1 MISNNQEMEKVI
13 NHTGKLLT
21 NIALDLANTVED
33 KGVDICLP
41 SIKNY
46 MKRMNEIKYAYDRL
60 MKVVNEYYTVEQLNN
75 VNIVKVVNR
84 PIIEECITKYINNM
98 NVKVNIV
105 PMGDKV
111 WIVFT
116 YNGDLKDDYLYESTY
131 DYMKQIGLEGFC
143 GGRIKTYKKLE
154 AKYRDSHPMITVI
167 VYEEMLKQWLIE
179 ILSLNLNMNESIE
192 FIFDIGGY

>member
-1 MISNNQEMEKVI
+1 MISDNQEMQKVI

-21 NIALDLANTVED
+21 NIALDLANTVEE
-33 KGVDICLP
+33 KGVDVCLP

-46 MKRMNEIKYAYDRL
+46 MKRMNEMKYAYNRL

-75 VNIVKVVNR
+75 VNIVKIVNR
-84 PIIEECITKYINNM
+84 PIIEECISKYINNI
-98 NVKVNIV
+98 NVKSNIL

-111 WIVFT
+111 WIIFT
-116 YNGDLKDDYLYESTY
+116 YNGDLNDNDLYDSTY

-143 GGRIKTYKKLE
+143 GGRMKSYKKLE
-154 AKYRDSHPMITVI
+154 PKYRDSHPMITVI

-179 ILSLNLNMNESIE
+179 RLSLDLEMNESIE
-192 FIFDIGGY
+192 FIFNIGGN